1 MSGVLKQKIHW
12 YRLIFSQMG
21 ALFEAK
27 LDELVLFV
35 LHHDENQIFLVI
47 SIHFRT
53 KIFYAIFLV
62 ISKKEPCGA
71 LHRPQET

>member
-35 LHHDENQIFLVI
+35 LRHDENQIFLVI

-53 KIFYAIFLV
+53 KFFYAIFW
-62 ISKKEPCGA
+62 SSEKEPCGA